1 MFRMSKDEELTLDL
15 LGEFLRE
22 HTAEVNKRYKP
33 LLNAYMSDHDILH
46 APAKA
51 AYKPDNRIVV
61 NFPKYIVD
69 TMNGFFIGEPV
80 KTVAKDDSVA
90 DYVQHFEKYN
100 DIDNHNSALS
110 TNCNIFG
117 KCFEVY
123 YADEETELRCAY
135 LTPMDAFMIY
145 DDSIVKRQLYF
156 VRRYIDRN
164 DIEYGSISN
173 AYGVRYFIITGGLRW
188 KDEGEGEA
196 WKPHN
201 FKGVPAVEYIANE
214 IKQGLFEPVLT
225 PINAYNKAISEKAN
239 DVDYFADSYL
249 KVLGAEVEQEGLEF
263 IRDNRLIN
271 FHGDESEKIIVEFL
285 DKPSNDTAQE
295 NFLDRLE
302 RHIFQVAMVANI
314 SDENF
319 GGSSGTALQ
328 YRTLNMTN
336 LMKDKARKFE
346 SGFNN
351 RYKLIFSHP
360 AAKVAADAWEQLS
373 YVFTPNLPKN
383 LLEES
388 QIAQNLE
395 SVVSRKTQ
403 LKALSIVDDVQEEL
417 DAIEEENAAPEE
429 TIIDKMM
436 FAANTANNAGA
447 AFGKLTEALNEQQPE
462 AVR

>member
-15 LGEFLRE
+15 LNVFLMQHSE
-22 HTAEVNKRYKP
+22 EVTKRYTP

-46 APAKA
+46 APKKD
-51 AYKPDNRIVV
+51 AYKPDNRIVI

-69 TMNGFFIGEPV
+69 TMNGFFIGEPI
-80 KTVAKDDSVA
+80 KTVAKDEAVA
-90 DYVQHFEKYN
+90 DYVQHYEKYN

-117 KCFEVY
+117 KCYEVHY
-123 YADEETELRCAY
+123 TDEDTELRLAC
-135 LTPMDAFMIY
+135 LSPMVAFMIY
-145 DDSIVKRQLYF
+145 DDSIIKRQLYF

-164 DIEYGSISN
+164 NIEYGSVSN
-173 AYGVRYFIITGGLRW
+173 AYGVRYFTITGGLRW
-188 KDEGEGEA
+188 NEEYGEE

-201 FKGVPAVEYIANE
+201 FKGVPAVEFIANE
-214 IKQGLFEPVLT
+214 IRQGLFEPVLT

-239 DVDYFADSYL
+239 DIDYFSDSYL
-249 KVLGAEVEQEGLEF
+249 KILGAEIEQKGLEY
-263 IRDNRLIN
+263 IRDNRVIN
-271 FHGDESEKIIVEFL
+271 FSGDDAEKIIVEFL
-285 DKPSNDTAQE
+285 DKPSNDEAQE
-295 NFLDRLE
+295 NFLDRIE
-302 RHIFQVAMVANI
+302 RHIFQIAMVANI

-346 SGFNN
+346 SGLNN
-351 RYKLIFSHP
+351 RYRLIFSHP
-360 AAKVAADAWEQLS
+360 AAKVTPNAWEQLS

-388 QIAQNLE
+388 QIAQNIE
-395 SVVSRKTQ
+395 SIVSRKTQ
-403 LKALSIVDDVQEEL
+403 LKALSIVEDVQAEL
-417 DAIEEENAAPEE
+417 DAIEEESAAPEE

-436 FAANTANNAGA
+436 FANGGVNATQ
-447 AFGKLTEALNEQQPE
+447 KQPE
-462 AVR
+462 AVGVNE

>member
-1 MFRMSKDEELTLDL
+1 MFRMSKDEVLTLDL
-15 LGEFLRE
+15 LGEFLMQ
-22 HTAEVNKRYKP
+22 HTEEVNKRYKP

-46 APAKA
+46 APKKA

-69 TMNGFFIGEPV
+69 TMNGFFIGEPI
-80 KTVAKDDSVA
+80 KTVANDEAVA

-117 KCFEVY
+117 KCYEVY
-123 YADEETELRCAY
+123 YTDEETELRCAY

-145 DDSIVKRQLYF
+145 DDSIIKRKLYF

-164 DIEYGSISN
+164 NIEYGSISN
-173 AYGVRYFIITGGLRW
+173 ASGVRYFTITGGLRW
-188 KDEGEGEA
+188 NGTEEGEA
-196 WKPHN
+196 WKPHH
-201 FKGVPAVEYIANE
+201 FKGVPATEFIANE
-214 IKQGLFEPVLT
+214 IEQGIFEPVLT

-239 DVDYFADSYL
+239 DVDYFADAYL
-249 KVLGAEVEQEGLEF
+249 KVLGAEVEQKGLEH
-263 IRDNRLIN
+263 IRDNRVIN
-271 FHGDESEKIIVEFL
+271 FHGEDAEKIIVEFL
-285 DKPSNDTAQE
+285 SKPSNDTLQE
-295 NFLDRLE
+295 NFLDRIE

-346 SGFNN
+346 SGLNN

-360 AAKVAADAWEQLS
+360 AAKVTADAWEQLN

-388 QIAQNLE
+388 QIATNLE
-395 SVVSRKTQ
+395 GIVSRKTQ
-403 LKALSIVDDVQEEL
+403 LKALSIVEDVQEEL

-429 TIIDKMM
+429 TIVDKMM
-436 FAANTANNAGA
+436 FTANNAGV
-447 AFGKLTEALNEQQPE
+447 AFGNLQKALNKQQPA
-462 AVR
+462 AVQVNE

>member
-15 LGEFLRE
+15 LGEFLMQ
-22 HTAEVNKRYKP
+22 HTEEVNKRYKP
-33 LLNAYMSDHDILH
+33 LLNAYMSDHAILH
-46 APAKA
+46 APRKA

-80 KTVAKDDSVA
+80 KTVAKDEAVA

-117 KCFEVY
+117 KCYEVY
-123 YADEETELRCAY
+123 YTDEETELRCAY

-145 DDSIVKRQLYF
+145 DDSIIKRKLYF
-156 VRRYIDRN
+156 VRRYVDRN

-173 AYGVRYFIITGGLRW
+173 AYGVRYFTITGGVRW
-188 KDEGEGEA
+188 NDTEEGEA
-196 WKPHN
+196 WKQHYFN
-201 FKGVPAVEYIANE
+201 GVPATEFIANE
-214 IKQGLFEPVLT
+214 IKQGIFEPVLT
-225 PINAYNKAISEKAN
+225 QINAYNKAISEKAN
-239 DVDYFADSYL
+239 DVDYFADAYL
-249 KVLGAEVEQEGLEF
+249 KILGALVEQNGLEF

-271 FHGDESEKIIVEFL
+271 FDGENSENIVVDFL
-285 DKPSNDTAQE
+285 NKPSNDTAQE
-295 NFLDRLE
+295 NFLDRIE

-346 SGFNN
+346 SGLNN

-360 AAKVAADAWEQLS
+360 AAKVAPDTWEQLS

-388 QIAQNLE
+388 QIATNLE
-395 SVVSRKTQ
+395 GIVSRKTQ
-403 LKALSIVDDVQEEL
+403 LKTLSIVDDVQEEL

-429 TIIDKMM
+429 TIVDKLM
-436 FAANTANNAGA
+436 FAANNGVANA
-447 AFGKLTEALNEQQPE
+447 AQNQQPE
-462 AVR
+462 TVPVNE

>member
-1 MFRMSKDEELTLDL
+1 MFRMSKNEELTLDL
-15 LGEFLRE
+15 LGEFIAA
-22 HTAEVNKRYKP
+22 HKNEVNKRYKP

-46 APAKA
+46 VPAKA
-51 AYKPDNRIVV
+51 DYKPDNRIVI

-69 TMNGFFIGEPV
+69 TMNGFFIGEPI
-80 KTVAKDDSVA
+80 KTVAKDEAVA

-117 KCFEVY
+117 KCYEVFY
-123 YADEETELRCAY
+123 TDEDTELRCAY

-145 DDSIVKRQLYF
+145 DDSIIKRQLYF
-156 VRRYIDRN
+156 VRLYVDRDN
-164 DIEYGSISN
+164 TEYGSISN
-173 AYGVRYFIITGGLRW
+173 AQGVRYFTVTGGLRW
-188 KDEGEGEA
+188 NETEEGEA

-201 FKGVPAVEYIANE
+201 FKAGVPAVEYVANE
-214 IKQGLFEPVLT
+214 IRQGLFEPVLT

-239 DVDYFADSYL
+239 DVDYFADAYL
-249 KVLGAEVEQEGLEF
+249 KILGAEIEQKGLEY
-263 IRDNRLIN
+263 IRDNRVIN
-271 FHGDESEKIIVEFL
+271 FSGEDAEKIIVEFL
-285 DKPSNDTAQE
+285 DKPANDTAQE
-295 NFLDRLE
+295 NFLDRIE

-336 LMKDKARKFE
+336 LMKEKVRKFE
-346 SGFNN
+346 SGLNN
-351 RYKLIFSHP
+351 RYRLIFSHP
-360 AAKVAADAWEQLS
+360 AAKVAPDAWEQLS

-388 QIAQNLE
+388 QIAGNIE
-395 SVVSRKTQ
+395 GIVSRKTQ

-436 FAANTANNAGA
+436 FAANNGGVNTVQQ
-447 AFGKLTEALNEQQPE
+447 QQPE
-462 AVR
+462 AVQVNE

>member
-15 LGEFLRE
+15 LGEFIE
-22 HTAEVNKRYKP
+22 AHKNIVKKRYKP
-33 LLNAYMSDHDILH
+33 LLAAYMSDHDILH
-46 APAKA
+46 APKKA
-51 AYKPDNRIVV
+51 AYKPDNRILI

-69 TMNGFFIGEPV
+69 TMNGFFIGEPI
-80 KTVAKDDSVA
+80 KTVAKDEAVA
-90 DYVQHFEKYN
+90 EYVQHFEKYN

-117 KCFEVY
+117 KCYEVY
-123 YADEETELRCAY
+123 YTDEETELRLAC

-145 DDSIVKRQLYF
+145 DDSILKRKLFF
-156 VRRYIDRN
+156 VRLYVDRDDN
-164 DIEYGSISN
+164 EYGSVSN
-173 AYGVRYFIITGGLRW
+173 AQGVRYFTVTGGLRW
-188 KDEGEGEA
+188 NETEEGEA

-201 FKGVPAVEYIANE
+201 FNGVPAEEFIANE
-214 IKQGLFEPVLT
+214 IRQGIFEPVLT

-239 DVDYFADSYL
+239 DVDYFADAYL
-249 KVLGAEVEQEGLEF
+249 KVLGAELEQKGLEH
-263 IRDNRLIN
+263 IRDNRVIN
-271 FHGDESEKIIVEFL
+271 FHGDDSEKIIVEFL
-285 DKPSNDTAQE
+285 NKPSDDTLQE
-295 NFLDRLE
+295 NFLDRIE

-346 SGFNN
+346 SGLNN

-360 AAKVAADAWEQLS
+360 AAKVAPDAWEQLS

-388 QIAQNLE
+388 QIAQNIE
-395 SVVSRKTQ
+395 SIVSRKTQ
-403 LKALSIVDDVQEEL
+403 LKTLSIVEDVQEEL

-436 FAANTANNAGA
+436 FANSGINTAQQ
-447 AFGKLTEALNEQQPE
+447 QQPE
-462 AVR
+462 AVQVNEQ

>member
-1 MFRMSKDEELTLDL
+1 MFRMSKDEVLTLDL
-15 LGEFLRE
+15 LGEFLSE
-22 HTAEVNKRYKP
+22 HEQEVKNRYKP

-46 APAKA
+46 ATKKA
-51 AYKPDNRIVV
+51 AYKPDNRILI

-69 TMNGFFIGEPV
+69 TMNGFFIGEPI
-80 KTVAKDDSVA
+80 KTVAENEDVA
-90 DYVQHFEKYN
+90 DYVRHFEKYN

-117 KCFEVY
+117 KCYEVFY
-123 YADEETELRCAY
+123 TDEETELRCAY

-145 DDSIVKRQLYF
+145 DDSIIKRKLYF

-164 DIEYGSISN
+164 DIEYGSVSN
-173 AYGVRYFIITGGLRW
+173 AYGVRYFTITGGLRW
-188 KDEGEGEA
+188 NESEEGEA

-214 IKQGLFEPVLT
+214 IRQGLFEPVLT

-239 DVDYFADSYL
+239 DVDYFADAYL
-249 KVLGAEVEQEGLEF
+249 KVLGAELEKTGLEH
-263 IRDNRLIN
+263 IRDNRIIN
-271 FHGDESEKIIVEFL
+271 FHGEDAEKIIVEFL
-285 DKPSNDTAQE
+285 SKPSDDTLQE
-295 NFLDRLE
+295 NFLDRIE

-346 SGFNN
+346 SGLNE

-360 AAKVAADAWEQLS
+360 AAKVAPDAWEQLR

-388 QIAQNLE
+388 QIAGNLE
-395 SVVSRKTQ
+395 GIVSRKTQ
-403 LKALSIVDDVQEEL
+403 LKSLSIVDDVQAEL

-429 TIIDKMM
+429 TVIDKMM
-436 FAANTANNAGA
+436 FTANNGVVNA
-447 AFGKLTEALNEQQPE
+447 TQEQQPE
-462 AVR
+462 AVQVNE